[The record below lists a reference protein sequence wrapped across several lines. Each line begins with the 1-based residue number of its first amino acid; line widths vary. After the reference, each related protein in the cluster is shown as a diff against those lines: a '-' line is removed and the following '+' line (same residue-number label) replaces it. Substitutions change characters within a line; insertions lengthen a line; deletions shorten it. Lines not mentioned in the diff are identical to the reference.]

1 MSVPASSD
9 DFSSLVSARPA
20 RASGGIL
27 LATLFM
33 VTAML
38 LIVAPLVDLSLQ
50 TYKLTMRNRI
60 RAQARAV
67 AESELDYMF
76 YKFMT
81 QVSTGSTAED
91 APLNLGNQNIVD
103 YIAAG
108 ATDAAPTTLR
118 NAFLL
123 EHKNQGWRVKRSMQF
138 IHSEYGRIPGTT
150 KIGDF
155 SYVTGRVEILPPVG
169 SPLANSV
176 ALRIGRRF
184 VNSSTPIF
192 QYGVFFEGDLELN
205 PGSDTIID
213 GDVVANGSVFMA
225 PRAGFDLT
233 LKGKIRSEHF
243 NTLDDGTT
251 EALVNPDAPIPIGI
265 TFDDPT
271 FFYTSDQQLEEL
283 TERENLLGGIDA
295 NASAKSHPELFG
307 PTGKTNPDAWN
318 AADILE
324 AENNVFRSLLVP
336 PPSAASPNEYPN
348 ASSGAADDANI
359 GAQRLYNRADL
370 IVTVA
375 ENGNVSITKNGAD
388 VTATYQ
394 AAVVG
399 ATESAAVTDLYDN
412 RESKV
417 VKITTVDIA
426 ALGTALAGDSS
437 FNGLMYVNLQ
447 NVSSTNPAA
456 VRLINATTLPTD
468 SSGRGFSVV
477 TNGGLYVQGS
487 YNTAT
492 SYTNPAT
499 GAVTNFT
506 DEDGNPR
513 NIPSMLMGD
522 SLTVLSSNFSPAA
535 SSTAIGTRVASLTAT
550 ETTTGGV
557 QVNAGLLTGNVSSG
571 SSSSSGGVQNLVRY
585 LEDWTGIDIVYK
597 GSLGR
602 LFNSKWF
609 TAPFSA
615 AGGGQVY
622 RPPNTRTFTFDD
634 NLQTLTPPGTPTTTG
649 FNLGVYF
656 TW

>member
-1 MSVPASSD
+1 MSAPASSD
-9 DFSSLVSARPA
+9 DPPSFRPPSSARTA
-20 RASGGIL
+20 GGIL

-81 QVSTGSTAED
+81 QVATGSKAED
-91 APLNLGNQNIVD
+91 APYNLGNLDVVD
-103 YIAAG
+103 YITAG
-108 ATDAAPTTLR
+108 ASDARPTTLR
-118 NAFLL
+118 DAFLL
-123 EHKNQGWRVKRSMQF
+123 VHKNQGWRVKRSMQF
-138 IHSEYGRIPGTT
+138 VHSEEGRIPGTT
-150 KIGDF
+150 KIGSF

-176 ALRIGRRF
+176 SLRIGRRF

-251 EALVNPDAPIPIGI
+251 EALTNPDAPAPVGI

-307 PTGKTNPDAWN
+307 PTGKTDPASWT

-336 PPSAASPNEYPN
+336 PPSAASANEYPN

-370 IVTVA
+370 VVTVA
-375 ENGNVSITKNGAD
+375 DSGAVTITRSGLD
-388 VTATYQ
+388 VTASYK

-399 ATESAAVTDLYDN
+399 ATSNQAVTELYDN
-412 RESKV
+412 RVSKV
-417 VKITTVDIA
+417 VRLTTIDIA
-426 ALGTALAGDSS
+426 ALGTALAGDAT
-437 FNGLMYVNLQ
+437 FNGLMYVNLK

-456 VRLINATTLPTD
+456 VRLINATTLPTN
-468 SSGRGFSVV
+468 SAGRGFSVV

-492 SYTNPAT
+492 SYTASNGT
-499 GAVTNFT
+499 VTHFT

-513 NIPSMLMGD
+513 NIPSMLMSD
-522 SLTVLSSNFSPAA
+522 SLTVLSSNFSPSA
-535 SSTAIGTRVASLTAT
+535 TTTIDTRVASLTAA
-550 ETTTGGV
+550 ETASGGV

-571 SSSSSGGVQNLVRY
+571 ASSSSGGVQNLVRY
-585 LEDWTGIDIVYK
+585 LEDWTGVDIVYK

-602 LFNSKWF
+602 LFNSRWF

-615 AGGGQVY
+615 AGGGRVY

-634 NLQTLTPPGTPTTTG
+634 NLQTTTPPGTPTSTS